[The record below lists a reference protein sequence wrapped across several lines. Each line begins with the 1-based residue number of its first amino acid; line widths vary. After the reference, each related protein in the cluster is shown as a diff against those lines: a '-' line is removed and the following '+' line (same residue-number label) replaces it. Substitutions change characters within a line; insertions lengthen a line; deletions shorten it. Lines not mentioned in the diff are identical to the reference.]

1 MRGPRID
8 WTSDELLQHLEGL
21 VAEVKDTSSCIFIC
35 IMTHG
40 DQGFIY
46 DKDRKV
52 GEINKILNISYQLK
66 DFLPVVR

>member
-1 MRGPRID
+1 MYNI
-8 WTSDELLQHLEGL
+8 
-21 VAEVKDTSSCIFIC
+21 CI

-40 DQGFIY
+40 DQGVIY
-46 DKDRKV
+46 DKDGKV